1 MEQCISNIKQ
11 HEAVEVPSSA
21 VLQLGNDGTKSE
33 FGYRAQE
40 HKIDVAIKF
49 YKTER
54 TLLAQRCLLM
64 AGFDQSE
71 VSDDGVLCDFFEERL
86 GK

>member
-1 MEQCISNIKQ
+1 MERCISNIKQ

-21 VLQLGNDGTKSE
+21 VLQLGNDGTKLE
-33 FGYRAQE
+33 FGSRAQE
-40 HKIDVAIKF
+40 SKIDIAIKF

-54 TLLAQRCLLM
+54 ALLAQHCLLM
-64 AGFDQSE
+64 ASFDQSE
-71 VSDDGVLCDFFEERL
+71 VSDDGVLCDLFEERL

>member
-11 HEAVEVPSSA
+11 HETVEVPSSA
-21 VLQLGNDGTKSE
+21 VLQLDNDGEKSE
-33 FGYRAQE
+33 CGYRAQE
-40 HKIDVAIKF
+40 SKIDIVIKF

-54 TLLAQRCLLM
+54 ALLSQRCLFI

-71 VSDDGVLCDFFEERL
+71 VSDDGVLCDLYEERL